1 MVLEKEDVQ
10 EIIKKYGSSEKDTGS
25 PESQIAVLT
34 ERIRYLTEHFK
45 THKKDHHS
53 RRGLLKMVERRKK
66 LLAYLKNK
74 DIERFR
80 KIKKDLSIR

>member
-1 MVLEKEDVQ
+1 MRGSDRKAGWRYVRTQKSFYRFVLV
-10 EIIKKYGSSEKDTGS
+10 
-25 PESQIAVLT
+25 
-34 ERIRYLTEHFK
+34 K
-45 THKKDHHS
+45 THKKDEHS